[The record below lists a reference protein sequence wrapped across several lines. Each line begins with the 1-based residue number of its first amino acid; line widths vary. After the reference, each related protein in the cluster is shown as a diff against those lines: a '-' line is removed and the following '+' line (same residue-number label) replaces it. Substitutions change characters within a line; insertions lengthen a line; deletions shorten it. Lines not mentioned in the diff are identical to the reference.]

1 LIYTN
6 FHKIVESGHLAEV
19 SRASGASR
27 IIQLRDYKSIR
38 SIRYYYACTL
48 HNTKN
53 GTKHQLSLFNSKIK
67 NHTCS
72 IVTPLTTIIKNSFSS
87 STLIYSHIFL
97 QQYLGL
103 PTTIFLILSSA
114 FSQQR
119 AGNSPSYIDTQEKKD
134 GFV

>member
-1 LIYTN
+1 MDILQKSQEQVA
-6 FHKIVESGHLAEV
+6 H
-19 SRASGASR
+19 RALFNYEIISPFEAS
-27 IIQLRDYKSIR
+27 
-38 SIRYYYACTL
+38 RYYYACTL

-87 STLIYSHIFL
+87 STPIYSHIFL